1 MQEVIALSYKMERG
15 LKAFHETVR
24 SKAKDPE
31 LIELLGHLIKA
42 EESHMKRLL
51 TVSLK
56 WGMEPD
62 EIQTFEENVEATVM
76 EGGIDIGS
84 FLAKNESFLQSVAGV
99 VDVAMMVETQAL
111 DLYLRMAVES
121 NDAATK
127 EVLFEIAE
135 EEKAH
140 LRALGRVLE
149 DHLSKSA

>member
-1 MQEVIALSYKMERG
+1 M
-15 LKAFHETVR
+15 
-24 SKAKDPE
+24 D
-31 LIELLGHLIKA
+31 
-42 EESHMKRLL
+42 
-51 TVSLK
+51 
-56 WGMEPD
+56 PD

-149 DHLSKSA
+149 DNLSKSA